1 MKRFDGTIKYFE
13 PRSGN
18 FAFCMSPGLWE
29 FELKKESLV
38 SSWFRAEIAER
49 MLESFIGRQVRIWC
63 DDENSFIYE
72 IEVEEINTN
81 FRYVKP
87 WIVYWTIRNSGSKK
101 LLIPMKQDWRNRLVE
116 STKSKLMDIVSRFF
130 PTLEVYVQNH
140 SPFEHAELEEAIF
153 IWAKQAPDQAI
164 QATLTDL
171 IELAPG
177 LFSGVAHKIISLPKS
192 EIEKIAQ
199 STKGTFEEDS
209 RMPDLISMF
218 NILARAMGMRHI

>member
-13 PRSGN
+13 PRDGN

-29 FELKKESLV
+29 FELKKESLTLEL
-38 SSWFRAEIAER
+38 RAERAER
-49 MLESFIGRQVRIWC
+49 MLESFIGRQARIWC
-63 DDENSFIYE
+63 DENSFIYE
-72 IEVEEINTN
+72 IEVEEINVH
-81 FRYVKP
+81 FKYAKP
-87 WIVYWTIRNSGSKK
+87 WIIYWTILNASSKK

-116 STKSKLMDIVSRFF
+116 STKSKLMNLVSRFF

-153 IWAKQAPDQAI
+153 IWAKQMPDQAI

-177 LFSGVAHKIISLPKS
+177 LFSGVAHKIMSLPKS
-192 EIEKIAQ
+192 EIEKIVQ
-199 STKGTFEEDS
+199 RTKSTFEEDS